1 MTIYYLLQSKLFLK
15 GNSMKY
21 SIGQFSELSGFS
33 IDTLRYYEKQKLLF
47 PKRDENNRRVYS
59 EKDVAW
65 ISFISRLKKT
75 GMSIREMQK
84 YAKLRYAGDQTIPE
98 RLVLLFNQLDNL
110 HQEEKKIED
119 NIEFVEQK
127 IKTYLKT
134 IGDLKE

>member
-1 MTIYYLLQSKLFLK
+1 
-15 GNSMKY
+15 MKY

-84 YAKLRYAGDQTIPE
+84 YAKLRYAGEQTIPE

-110 HQEEKKIED
+110 HEEEKKIED

>member
-1 MTIYYLLQSKLFLK
+1 
-15 GNSMKY
+15 MKY
-21 SIGQFSELSGFS
+21 SIGQFAELSGFS
-33 IDTLRYYEKQKLLF
+33 IDTLRYYEKQRLLF
-47 PKRDENNRRVYS
+47 PSRDKNNRRFYT

-75 GMSIREMQK
+75 GMSIKEMQK

-110 HQEEKKIED
+110 HEEEKKIND
-119 NIEFVEQK
+119 NIAFVEQK

-134 IGDLKE
+134 IGDLKEG

>member
-1 MTIYYLLQSKLFLK
+1 
-15 GNSMKY
+15 MKY
-21 SIGQFSELSGFS
+21 SIGQFSKLSGFS

-47 PKRDENNRRVYS
+47 PNRDENNRRIYT

-75 GMSIREMQK
+75 GMSIKEMQK
-84 YAKLRYAGDQTIPE
+84 YTKLRYEGDQTIPD
-98 RLVLLFNQLDNL
+98 RLVLLFKQLDNL
-110 HQEEKKIED
+110 HEEEKKIDD
-119 NIEFVEQK
+119 NIKFVEQK

>member
-1 MTIYYLLQSKLFLK
+1 
-15 GNSMKY
+15 MKY
-21 SIGQFSELSGFS
+21 SIGQFAELSGFS
-33 IDTLRYYEKQKLLF
+33 IDTLRYYEKQRLLF
-47 PKRDENNRRVYS
+47 PSRDKNNRRFYT

-75 GMSIREMQK
+75 GMSIKKMQK

-110 HQEEKKIED
+110 HEEEQKIND
-119 NIEFVEQK
+119 NIKVVEQK

-134 IGDLKE
+134 IGDFKE

>member
-1 MTIYYLLQSKLFLK
+1 
-15 GNSMKY
+15 MKY

>member
-1 MTIYYLLQSKLFLK
+1 
-15 GNSMKY
+15 MKY
-21 SIGQFSELSGFS
+21 SIGQFSELSGFP
-33 IDTLRYYEKQKLLF
+33 IDTLRYYERQKLLF

-65 ISFISRLKKT
+65 ISFISCLKKT

-110 HQEEKKIED
+110 HEEEKKIED

>member
-1 MTIYYLLQSKLFLK
+1 
-15 GNSMKY
+15 MKY
-21 SIGQFSELSGFS
+21 SIGQFAKLSGFS

-47 PKRDENNRRVYS
+47 PSRDKNNRRFYT

-75 GMSIREMQK
+75 GMRIKEMQK

-110 HQEEKKIED
+110 HEEEKKIND
-119 NIEFVEQK
+119 NIAFVEQK

-134 IGDLKE
+134 IGDLKEG

>member
-1 MTIYYLLQSKLFLK
+1 
-15 GNSMKY
+15 MKY

-33 IDTLRYYEKQKLLF
+33 TDTLRYYEKQKLLF

-84 YAKLRYAGDQTIPE
+84 YAQLRYAGDQTIPE

-110 HQEEKKIED
+110 HEEEKKIED

>member
-1 MTIYYLLQSKLFLK
+1 
-15 GNSMKY
+15 MKY
-21 SIGQFSELSGFS
+21 SIGQFAKLSGFS

-47 PKRDENNRRVYS
+47 PSRDKNNRRFYT

-75 GMSIREMQK
+75 GMSIKEMQK

-110 HQEEKKIED
+110 HEEEKKIND
-119 NIEFVEQK
+119 NIAFVEQK

>member
-1 MTIYYLLQSKLFLK
+1 
-15 GNSMKY
+15 MKY

-84 YAKLRYAGDQTIPE
+84 YAKLRYAGNQTIPE
-98 RLVLLFNQLDNL
+98 RLVLLFNQLDYL
-110 HQEEKKIED
+110 HEEEKKIED

>member
-1 MTIYYLLQSKLFLK
+1 
-15 GNSMKY
+15 MKY

-110 HQEEKKIED
+110 NEEEKKIED

>member
-1 MTIYYLLQSKLFLK
+1 
-15 GNSMKY
+15 MKY

-65 ISFISRLKKT
+65 ISFISRLKMT

-110 HQEEKKIED
+110 HEEEKKIED

>member
-1 MTIYYLLQSKLFLK
+1 
-15 GNSMKY
+15 MKY
-21 SIGQFSELSGFS
+21 LIGQFAELSGFS
-33 IDTLRYYEKQKLLF
+33 IDTLRYYEKQRLLF
-47 PKRDENNRRVYS
+47 PSRDKNNRRFYT

-75 GMSIREMQK
+75 GMSIKEMQK

-110 HQEEKKIED
+110 HEEEKKIND
-119 NIEFVEQK
+119 NIAFVEQK

>member
-1 MTIYYLLQSKLFLK
+1 
-15 GNSMKY
+15 MKY
-21 SIGQFSELSGFS
+21 SIGQFAKLSGFS

-47 PKRDENNRRVYS
+47 PSRDKNNRRFYT

-75 GMSIREMQK
+75 GMSIKEMQK

-110 HQEEKKIED
+110 HEEEQKIND
-119 NIEFVEQK
+119 NIKFVEQK

-134 IGDLKE
+134 IGDFKE

>member
-1 MTIYYLLQSKLFLK
+1 
-15 GNSMKY
+15 MKY
-21 SIGQFSELSGFS
+21 SIGQFAELSGFS

-47 PKRDENNRRVYS
+47 PSRDKNNRRFYT

-65 ISFISRLKKT
+65 TSFISRLKKT
-75 GMSIREMQK
+75 GMSIKEMQK

-110 HQEEKKIED
+110 HEEEKKIND
-119 NIEFVEQK
+119 NIAFVEQK

-134 IGDLKE
+134 IGDLKEG

>member
-1 MTIYYLLQSKLFLK
+1 
-15 GNSMKY
+15 MKY

-33 IDTLRYYEKQKLLF
+33 IDTLRYYEK
-47 PKRDENNRRVYS
+47 
-59 EKDVAW
+59 
-65 ISFISRLKKT
+65 
-75 GMSIREMQK
+75 QK

-110 HQEEKKIED
+110 HEEEKKIED

>member
-1 MTIYYLLQSKLFLK
+1 
-15 GNSMKY
+15 MKY
-21 SIGQFSELSGFS
+21 SIGQFAKLSGFS

-47 PKRDENNRRVYS
+47 PSRDKNNRRFYT

-75 GMSIREMQK
+75 GMSIKKMQK

-110 HQEEKKIED
+110 HEEEQKIND
-119 NIEFVEQK
+119 NIAFVEQK

>member
-1 MTIYYLLQSKLFLK
+1 
-15 GNSMKY
+15 MKY
-21 SIGQFSELSGFS
+21 SIGQFSKLSGFS

-47 PKRDENNRRVYS
+47 PNRDENNRRIYT

-75 GMSIREMQK
+75 GMSIKEMQK
-84 YAKLRYAGDQTIPE
+84 YTKLRYEGDQTIPD
-98 RLVLLFNQLDNL
+98 RLALLFKQLDNL
-110 HQEEKKIED
+110 HEQEKKIND
-119 NIEFVEQK
+119 NVKFVEQK

>member
-1 MTIYYLLQSKLFLK
+1 
-15 GNSMKY
+15 MKY

-47 PKRDENNRRVYS
+47 PSRDENNRRCYY

-65 ISFISRLKKT
+65 IKFISRLKKT
-75 GMSIREMQK
+75 DMSIKEMQK
-84 YAKLRYAGDQTIPE
+84 YAKLRYEGDKTIPD

-110 HQEEKKIED
+110 HKKEKEIDDSISFIEG
-119 NIEFVEQK
+119 K

-134 IGDLKE
+134 LGDLKE

>member
-1 MTIYYLLQSKLFLK
+1 
-15 GNSMKY
+15 MKY
-21 SIGQFSELSGFS
+21 SIGQFSKLSGFS

-47 PKRDENNRRVYS
+47 PNRDENNRRIYT

-75 GMSIREMQK
+75 GMSIKEMQK
-84 YAKLRYAGDQTIPE
+84 YTKLRYEGDQTIPD
-98 RLVLLFNQLDNL
+98 RLVLLFQQLDNL
-110 HQEEKKIED
+110 HEQEKKIDD
-119 NIEFVEQK
+119 NIKFVEQK

>member
-1 MTIYYLLQSKLFLK
+1 
-15 GNSMKY
+15 MKY
-21 SIGQFSELSGFS
+21 SIGQFAELSGFS

-47 PKRDENNRRVYS
+47 PSRDKNNRRFYT

-75 GMSIREMQK
+75 GMSIKEMQK

-98 RLVLLFNQLDNL
+98 RLVLLFNQLDSL
-110 HQEEKKIED
+110 HEEEKKIND
-119 NIEFVEQK
+119 NIAFVEQK

-134 IGDLKE
+134 IGDSME

>member
-1 MTIYYLLQSKLFLK
+1 
-15 GNSMKY
+15 MKY
-21 SIGQFSELSGFS
+21 SIGHFSELSGFS

-110 HQEEKKIED
+110 HEEEKKIED

-134 IGDLKE
+134 IGDLNE

>member
-1 MTIYYLLQSKLFLK
+1 
-15 GNSMKY
+15 MKY
-21 SIGQFSELSGFS
+21 SIGQFAELSGFS

-47 PKRDENNRRVYS
+47 PSRDKNNRRFYT
-59 EKDVAW
+59 EKDVGW

-75 GMSIREMQK
+75 GMSIKEMQK

-110 HQEEKKIED
+110 HEEEQKIND
-119 NIEFVEQK
+119 NIKFVEQK

-134 IGDLKE
+134 IGDFKE

>member
-1 MTIYYLLQSKLFLK
+1 
-15 GNSMKY
+15 MKY

-75 GMSIREMQK
+75 GMSIREMQN

-110 HQEEKKIED
+110 HEEEKKIED

>member
-1 MTIYYLLQSKLFLK
+1 
-15 GNSMKY
+15 MKY
-21 SIGQFSELSGFS
+21 SIGQFSEVSGFS

-110 HQEEKKIED
+110 HEEEKKIED

>member
-1 MTIYYLLQSKLFLK
+1 
-15 GNSMKY
+15 MKY
-21 SIGQFSELSGFS
+21 SIGQFAELSGFS

-47 PKRDENNRRVYS
+47 PSRDKNNRRFYT

-75 GMSIREMQK
+75 GMSIKEMQK
-84 YAKLRYAGDQTIPE
+84 DAKLRYAGDQTIPE

-110 HQEEKKIED
+110 HEEEKKIND
-119 NIEFVEQK
+119 NIAFVEQK

>member
-1 MTIYYLLQSKLFLK
+1 
-15 GNSMKY
+15 MKY
-21 SIGQFSELSGFS
+21 SIGQFSKLSGFS

-47 PKRDENNRRVYS
+47 PNRDENNRRIYT

-75 GMSIREMQK
+75 GMSIKEMQK
-84 YAKLRYAGDQTIPE
+84 YTKLRYEGDQTIPD
-98 RLVLLFNQLDNL
+98 RLVLLFKQLDNL
-110 HQEEKKIED
+110 HEQEKKIDD
-119 NIEFVEQK
+119 NIKFVEQK

>member
-1 MTIYYLLQSKLFLK
+1 
-15 GNSMKY
+15 MKY

-65 ISFISRLKKT
+65 INFISRLKKT

-110 HQEEKKIED
+110 HEEKKKIED

>member
-1 MTIYYLLQSKLFLK
+1 
-15 GNSMKY
+15 MKY

-110 HQEEKKIED
+110 HEEEKKIED

>member
-1 MTIYYLLQSKLFLK
+1 
-15 GNSMKY
+15 MKY
-21 SIGQFSELSGFS
+21 SIGQFAELSGFS
-33 IDTLRYYEKQKLLF
+33 IDTLRYYEKQRLLF
-47 PKRDENNRRVYS
+47 PSRDKNNRRFYT

-75 GMSIREMQK
+75 GMSIKEMQK

-110 HQEEKKIED
+110 HEEEKKIND
-119 NIEFVEQK
+119 NIAFVEQK
-127 IKTYLKT
+127 IKIYLKT

>member
-1 MTIYYLLQSKLFLK
+1 
-15 GNSMKY
+15 MKY
-21 SIGQFSELSGFS
+21 SIGQFSEISGFS

-84 YAKLRYAGDQTIPE
+84 YAKLRYAGEQTIPE

-110 HQEEKKIED
+110 HEEEKKIED

>member
-1 MTIYYLLQSKLFLK
+1 
-15 GNSMKY
+15 MKY

-84 YAKLRYAGDQTIPE
+84 YAQLRYAGDQTIPE

-110 HQEEKKIED
+110 HEEEKKIED

-134 IGDLKE
+134 IGDLNK

>member
-1 MTIYYLLQSKLFLK
+1 
-15 GNSMKY
+15 MKY

-75 GMSIREMQK
+75 GMSIIEMQK

-98 RLVLLFNQLDNL
+98 RFVLLFNQLDNL
-110 HQEEKKIED
+110 HEEEKKIED
-119 NIEFVEQK
+119 NIKFVEQK

>member
-1 MTIYYLLQSKLFLK
+1 
-15 GNSMKY
+15 MKY

-110 HQEEKKIED
+110 HEEEKKIED

-127 IKTYLKT
+127 IKTYLKE

>member
-1 MTIYYLLQSKLFLK
+1 
-15 GNSMKY
+15 MKY

-33 IDTLRYYEKQKLLF
+33 IDTLRYYEKQKVLY
-47 PKRDENNRRVYS
+47 PKRDESNRRIYN

-84 YAKLRYAGDQTIPE
+84 YAQLRYAGDQTIPE

-110 HQEEKKIED
+110 HEEEKKIED